1 MTDPML
7 PVPYRLAGR
16 TVETHDSATLVL
28 EPAAEPIPR
37 FAAGQFTMVCAPG
50 VGEIAI
56 SVSGDPSA
64 PGDRL
69 SQTVRNVGAVSRAL
83 RDAPLGATVG
93 VRGPYG
99 VGWDVES
106 ATGQD
111 VVVVAGGLGLAPLRP
126 VVLSV
131 LGERDRFGRAT
142 LVAGARGPQ
151 EFLFRAELAAWQ
163 ERDDLDVELTVDVPD
178 QRWTGPVGFV
188 TESLARVRLDPART
202 VVFLCGPEPMMR
214 FSAAVLLR
222 KGVPPE
228 RIRLSLER
236 NMKCGIALCGHCQL
250 GPLIV
255 CRDGPVVTYDVAAPL
270 LTVRE
275 L

>member
-1 MTDPML
+1 
-7 PVPYRLAGR
+7 
-16 TVETHDSATLVL
+16 
-28 EPAAEPIPR
+28 
-37 FAAGQFTMVCAPG
+37 MVCAPG

-83 RDAPLGATVG
+83 RDAPIGSVVG

-99 VGWDVES
+99 VGWDVAS
-106 ATGQD
+106 AAGQD

-131 LGERDRFGRAT
+131 LAQRGTFGRVT
-142 LVAGARGPQ
+142 LVAGARGPE
-151 EFLFRAELAAWQ
+151 EFLFRDELAAWQ
-163 ERDDLDVELTVDVPD
+163 ADDDLDVELTVDVPNHG
-178 QRWTGPVGFV
+178 WAGPVGFV
-188 TESLARVRLDPART
+188 TESLARVRMDGART

-214 FSAAVLLR
+214 FSADVLRR

-255 CRDGPVVTYDVAAPL
+255 CRDGPVVTYAVAEPL